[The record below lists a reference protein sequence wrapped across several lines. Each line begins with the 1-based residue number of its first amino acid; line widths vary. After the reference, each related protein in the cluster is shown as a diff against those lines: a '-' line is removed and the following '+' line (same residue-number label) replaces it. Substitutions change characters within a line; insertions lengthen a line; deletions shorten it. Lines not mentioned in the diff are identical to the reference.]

1 MSKKNIY
8 GMLTLALII
17 FTIVVFTV
25 IDKTNSVNLSFAIQ
39 IILILYLSKT
49 IFGCVLYV
57 KKQYEKQKYSDAI
70 ILNLGLIIFLAVNIL
85 RQLNL
90 LFFYFGETSILD
102 IYNNT
107 LESFSYFAMI
117 TLPFIIIL
125 AVCSVISN
133 IILIKRE
140 GFKYTNLLGI
150 VFGILAV
157 ICTFSGRI
165 IYLLTNTLQLDESK
179 ILVKRF
185 IDISLN
191 TVLSYYYC
199 LVLATLYGN
208 IMAAKHN
215 PTYDKDFVI
224 ILGSKIRKDG
234 SLTPLLKGR
243 ADRAITFAR
252 NQKNETNKDLIYIPS
267 GGQGKDEV
275 ISEAEAIK
283 NYLIENGISSG
294 NIVVESNSKSTY
306 ESMKFS
312 KEKINSIKKEG
323 KIAYSTTNYHVFRS
337 GVIANNEGIDCEGM
351 GSNTKWYFYANALI
365 REFIANLHSQRL
377 KHFVLIT
384 SINIILLGLVL
395 VGPYIYN

>member
-1 MSKKNIY
+1 MNKKRLY
-8 GMLTLALII
+8 GVLTFALII
-17 FTIVVFTV
+17 FSIVVLTV
-25 IDKTNSVNLSFAIQ
+25 IDKTNSVNLSLAIQ

-57 KKQYEKQKYSDAI
+57 KDQYKKQKYSDAI
-70 ILNLGLIIFLAVNIL
+70 ILNLGLIMFLVVNIL

-90 LFFYFGETSILD
+90 LIFNFGKSNIID

-107 LESFSYFAMI
+107 LESFAYFALL
-117 TLPFIIIL
+117 TLPCIIVL

-140 GFKYTNLLGI
+140 GFRFTNLLGI
-150 VFGILAV
+150 FFGILAV

-165 IYLLTNTLQLDESK
+165 VYLITNTLQLDESQK
-179 ILVKRF
+179 LIKRF

-191 TVLSYYYC
+191 TILSYYYC

-208 IMAAKHN
+208 IMAARHN
-215 PTYDKDFVI
+215 PAYDKDFII

-243 ADRAITFAR
+243 VDRAIAFAK
-252 NQKNETNKDLIYIPS
+252 NQKNETNKDIIYVPS
-267 GGQGKDEV
+267 GGQGADEV

-283 NYLIENGISSG
+283 NYLTENGINPE
-294 NIVVESNSKSTY
+294 NILVENKSTSTS
-306 ESMKFS
+306 ENMKFS
-312 KEKINSIKKEG
+312 KEKINSIKKDG

-351 GSNTKWYFYANALI
+351 GSNTKWYFYTNALI

-384 SINIILLGLVL
+384 SINVVLLGLIL
-395 VGPYIYN
+395 VGPYI